1 MDIKQSDELHSIIL
15 GCINNDQS
23 SQGKLYNMF
32 HAKMI
37 KTAMRYA
44 LDTHQAEDIVS
55 MGLLKCFQNISQYTF
70 KGSFEGW
77 LRRIVAYTA
86 IDLIRS
92 NKKYTRDTMLTDD
105 EELIGENDG
114 DPMYYDHLLQLIDTL
129 PPKVKA
135 VFNLSVM
142 EGHTHKQIAHMLNM
156 SEGTSKWYLSEG
168 RKMLREKLK

>member
-1 MDIKQSDELHSIIL
+1 MDIKQLDELNNIIL

-23 SQGKLYNMF
+23 SQGKLYDMF
-32 HAKMI
+32 HARMM
-37 KTAMRYA
+37 KTAMRYS
-44 LDTHQAEDIVS
+44 LDAHQAEDIVS
-55 MGLLKCFQNISQYTF
+55 MSLLKCFQSISQYTF

-86 IDLIRS
+86 IDLIRAD
-92 NKKYTRDTMLTDD
+92 KKYIRNTAFTDD
-105 EELIGENDG
+105 DESIWVNEG

-129 PPKVKA
+129 PPKVKT

-142 EGHTHKQIAHMLNM
+142 EGYPHKQIAHMLNM